1 MMSWRVLVVDDEVK
15 YGTLLQRVLTRDG
28 FSANAVDNGEAATA
42 LLLAGKVDLL
52 VTDLQMPGLTGSD
65 LVELAARL
73 PRAPQILVI
82 TAQKGDAEGTFK
94 RLKGVHC
101 LLKPFTL
108 QDFRA
113 KVGLLT
119 GRWPSADASADA
131 DSSRPDP
138 TLPRAP
144 VPTVQ

>member
-1 MMSWRVLVVDDEVK
+1 MGWRVLVVDDEVK
-15 YGTLLQRVLTRDG
+15 YGTLLQRVLERDG
-28 FSANAVDNGEAATA
+28 FDASAVDNGEEATE

-52 VTDLQMPGLTGSD
+52 VTDLQMPGLTGAD

-73 PRAPQILVI
+73 PHAPQMLVI
-82 TAQKGDAEGTFK
+82 TAQKGELEGTFK
-94 RLKGVHC
+94 RIKGVHC

-119 GRWPSADASADA
+119 GRWSAATGPNP
-131 DSSRPDP
+131 DSEAQR
-138 TLPRAP
+138 TAGLIAP
-144 VPTVQ
+144 

>member
-1 MMSWRVLVVDDEVK
+1 MSWRVLVVDDEVK
-15 YGTLLQRVLTRDG
+15 YGTLLQRVLARDG
-28 FSANAVDNGEAATA
+28 FIATAVDNGEAATA
-42 LLLAGKVDLL
+42 QLLAGKVDLL

-73 PRAPQILVI
+73 PRGPQILVI
-82 TAQKGDAEGTFK
+82 TAQKGDVEGTFK

-113 KVGLLT
+113 KIGLLT
-119 GRWPSADASADA
+119 GRWPSADDCEDTGSTHSDTT
-131 DSSRPDP
+131 S
-138 TLPRAP
+138 PRIP
-144 VPTVQ
+144 VPTAL

>member
-1 MMSWRVLVVDDEVK
+1 MAWRVLVVDDEVK
-15 YGTLLQRVLTRDG
+15 YGALLQRVLERDG
-28 FSANAVDNGEAATA
+28 FDATAVDNGEAATA

-52 VTDLQMPGLTGSD
+52 VTDLQMPGLTGAD

-73 PRAPQILVI
+73 PHAPQMLVI
-82 TAQKGDAEGTFK
+82 TAQKGELEGTFK
-94 RLKGVHC
+94 RIKGVHC

-119 GRWPSADASADA
+119 GRWSATTAGSD
-131 DSSRPDP
+131 
-138 TLPRAP
+138 LPRAQGA
-144 VPTVQ
+144 PTP

>member
-1 MMSWRVLVVDDEVK
+1 MSWRVLVVDDEPK
-15 YGTLLQRVLTRDG
+15 YGSLLQRVLERDG
-28 FSANAVDNGEAATA
+28 FVASAVDNGDAATA

-52 VTDLQMPGLTGSD
+52 VTDLQMPGLTGAD
-65 LVELAARL
+65 LVELASRL
-73 PRAPQILVI
+73 PRAPQMLVI
-82 TAQKGDAEGTFK
+82 TAQKGDVEGTFK

-119 GRWPSADASADA
+119 GRWPTLADGAAA
-131 DSSRPDP
+131 ATETAAGRTPGP
-138 TLPRAP
+138 TAP
-144 VPTVQ
+144 

>member
-1 MMSWRVLVVDDEVK
+1 MAWRVLVVDDEVK
-15 YGTLLQRVLTRDG
+15 YGALLQRVLERDG
-28 FSANAVDNGEAATA
+28 FDATAVDNGEAATA

-52 VTDLQMPGLTGSD
+52 VTDLQMPGLTGAD

-73 PRAPQILVI
+73 PHAPQMLVI
-82 TAQKGDAEGTFK
+82 TAQKGELEGTFK
-94 RLKGVHC
+94 RIKGVHC

-119 GRWPSADASADA
+119 GRWSATAAGI
-131 DSSRPDP
+131 DSD
-138 TLPRAP
+138 LPRAQGA
-144 VPTVQ
+144 PTP